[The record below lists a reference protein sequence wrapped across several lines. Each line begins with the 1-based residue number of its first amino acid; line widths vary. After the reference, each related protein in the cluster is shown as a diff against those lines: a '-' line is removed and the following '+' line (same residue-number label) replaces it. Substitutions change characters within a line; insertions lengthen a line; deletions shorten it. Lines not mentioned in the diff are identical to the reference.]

1 MSLKKFSIVLCLSF
15 AFNVKA
21 DFEFKLTCELGARI
35 YYIYLVPPKEK
46 KSWYMQVDGLSEYD
60 FDSKIYKSWVR
71 ERKKGQKVMVPR
83 LGYKVNS
90 GAFNFPL
97 KTGKLSIN
105 RVNLKAYYNGGFA
118 ERDVSGVCYE
128 GFKTYK
134 KQI

>member
-1 MSLKKFSIVLCLSF
+1 MNLKKFSIVLCISC

-60 FDSKIYKSWVR
+60 FDSKIYKSWIR
-71 ERKKGQKVMVPR
+71 ERKKGQKVIVPR
-83 LGYKVNS
+83 MGYKVNS

-105 RVNLKAYYNGGFA
+105 RVNLKAYYNGGLA
-118 ERDVSGVCYE
+118 EREVSGVCYE

>member
-1 MSLKKFSIVLCLSF
+1 MNLRKFFIVLCLSF

-60 FDSKIYKSWVR
+60 FDSKIYKSWIR

-90 GAFNFPL
+90 GAFKFPL

-118 ERDVSGVCYE
+118 EREVSGVCYE

>member
-1 MSLKKFSIVLCLSF
+1 MNLRKFFIVLCLSF

-71 ERKKGQKVMVPR
+71 ERKKGQKVRVPR

-90 GAFNFPL
+90 GAFNFPFR
-97 KTGKLSIN
+97 TGKLSIN
-105 RVNLKAYYNGGFA
+105 RVSLKAYYNIGNI
-118 ERDVSGVCYE
+118 SGVCYE
-128 GFKTYK
+128 GFKKYK

>member
-1 MSLKKFSIVLCLSF
+1 MNLKKFSIVLSLSF

-35 YYIYLVPPKEK
+35 YYIYLVPPKK
-46 KSWYMQVDGLSEYD
+46 KESWYMQVDGLSEYD
-60 FDSKIYKSWVR
+60 FDSKIYKSWIR

-90 GAFNFPL
+90 GAFKFPL

-118 ERDVSGVCYE
+118 EREVSGVCYE

>member
-1 MSLKKFSIVLCLSF
+1 MNLKKFSIVLCVSC

-60 FDSKIYKSWVR
+60 FDSKIYKSWIR
-71 ERKKGQKVMVPR
+71 ERKKGQKVIVPR
-83 LGYKVNS
+83 MGYKVNS

-105 RVNLKAYYNGGFA
+105 RVNLKAYYKGGLA
-118 ERDVSGVCYE
+118 EREVSGVCYE